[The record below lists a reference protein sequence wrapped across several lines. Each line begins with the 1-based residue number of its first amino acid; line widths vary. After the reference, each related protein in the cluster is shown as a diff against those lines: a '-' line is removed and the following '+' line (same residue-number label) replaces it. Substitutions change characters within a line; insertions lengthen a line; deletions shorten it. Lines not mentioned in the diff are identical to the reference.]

1 MLAPQLRATRK
12 SREEL
17 MRESALAGLALAIA
31 SALGVAR
38 AADEAK
44 TPAPVASGVMQE
56 SLSGDPSREIIAI
69 TVVLPPGADTG
80 RHTHPGDQYT
90 VVQEGEVRVL
100 VDGQPAKVFKA
111 GEGFHITPGVIHRNQ
126 NASTDRQARTTE
138 FFIVAKGQPRTSPA
152 K

>member
-1 MLAPQLRATRK
+1 MRAI
-12 SREEL
+12 
-17 MRESALAGLALAIA
+17 ALAGLALA

-38 AADEAK
+38 GADEAK

-56 SLSGDPSREIIAI
+56 SLSGDPSREIVAI

-100 VDGQPAKVFKA
+100 VDGQPPKVFKA
-111 GEGFHITPGVIHRNQ
+111 GEGFHINPGVIHHNQ

-152 K
+152 R